1 MKKSYFNKLHAF
13 LFVCCFLS
21 SSLSLAQSKA
31 PQSSWYGIKLE
42 DSYDWKELDEENRQ
56 SEDDKKIK
64 VRDPNWYI
72 KNSCVPEDLLKTK
85 ERRSSD
91 QVMRMAGVSY
101 GIADK
106 IVDESGKVQVAYMY
120 ASSLQGYTMIKW
132 LYFRDKSEC
141 LKEQQA
147 FKERIIV
154 KSNAFLERSAK
165 VRKKYD

>member
-1 MKKSYFNKLHAF
+1 MKNSYFKKLHAF
-13 LFVCCFLS
+13 IFVCCFLS
-21 SSLSLAQSKA
+21 SSLSIAQSKA
-31 PQSSWYGIKLE
+31 PQSSWYGIKLQ
-42 DSYDWKELDEENRQ
+42 DSYDWKEIDEENWQ

-101 GIADK
+101 AIEDK

-120 ASSLQGYTMIKW
+120 ALSLQGYIMIRW

-147 FKERIIV
+147 FRERIVV
-154 KSNAFLERSAK
+154 KSDAFLERSGK
-165 VRKKYD
+165 VRKKYE